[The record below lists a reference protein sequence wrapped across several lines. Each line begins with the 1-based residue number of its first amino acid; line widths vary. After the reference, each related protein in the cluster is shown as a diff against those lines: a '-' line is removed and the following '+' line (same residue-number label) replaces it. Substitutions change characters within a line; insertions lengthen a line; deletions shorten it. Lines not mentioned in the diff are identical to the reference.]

1 MTTFDCW
8 EVAVRPPEDYLM
20 HYRTPG
26 SKNGV
31 RRYQTESGEWTP
43 LGLRERREREG
54 WGDGES
60 RKLRK
65 AEKKLARAE
74 KKLAKS
80 EKREEKQKIR
90 AQKKFERSEEKRKKK
105 LSGLTDEEMKQKL
118 ERARMEAEYRDLTKR
133 TGLIESGAK
142 LVGKYLEY
150 KDNKEQRTLDLNR
163 QKIEMERLKTQ
174 QLQAKEA
181 TKQAKEATNQSK
193 NRIKTSKNEADKAE
207 SEAQQERYAAK
218 GGKKYERKAQLVN
231 AKTNY
236 RGTTIFGSLGKR
248 ANNRAKY
255 VQEKRMDKYN
265 ENASRRQ
272 LAAANV
278 QLEREK
284 EKTRQTM
291 WGGGAKDN
299 QNSNQGN
306 DQSDKKKKK
315 K

>member
-1 MTTFDCW
+1 MTTFDNW
-8 EVAVRPPEDYLM
+8 EVAFRPPEDYLM

-54 WGDGES
+54 WGDGGS

-65 AEKKLARAE
+65 AQKKLERAE

-80 EKREEKQKIR
+80 EKREANQKIK
-90 AQKKFERSEEKRKKK
+90 AQKKFERSEEKRKRK

-118 ERARMEAEYRDLTKR
+118 ERAKMEAEYRDLTKR
-133 TGLIESGAK
+133 GSLIETGAK

-150 KDNKEQRTLDLNR
+150 KDTKEQRTLDMNR

-181 TKQAKEATNQSK
+181 TKQAKEQTSQSK
-193 NRIKTSKNEADKAE
+193 NKIKISGNEAEQAKAE
-207 SEAQQERYAAK
+207 AQRERFATK

-231 AKTNY
+231 AKTQ
-236 RGTTIFGSLGKR
+236 RKQSTLLGVLNKR
-248 ANNRAKY
+248 AKNRAEY
-255 VQEKRMDKYN
+255 IQEKRMHDYNKENDQFKKDMAEIQLKRDK
-265 ENASRRQ
+265 
-272 LAAANV
+272 
-278 QLEREK
+278 ER
-284 EKTRQTM
+284 TTQTM
-291 WGGGAKDN
+291 WGGGGSD
-299 QNSNQGN
+299 
-306 DQSDKKKKK
+306 DDKKKKK